1 MELTTKGGYVKS
13 KKMWVIKFKE
23 RLIFGGKN
31 VFSFLKKSKFLRK
44 KNSILFYIKI
54 LNYFNSENIIKLWN
68 ILRKGVMSILK
79 KCGLYIKFKEGLIF
93 GSKKFFFFKKTRS
106 LRKKNLILFSI
117 KILNYFNSENII
129 KSWNLLRLKA

>member
-68 ILRKGVMSILK
+68 LLRKRIMSTLK
-79 KCGLYIKFKEGLIF
+79 KCGL
-93 GSKKFFFFKKTRS
+93 
-106 LRKKNLILFSI
+106 
-117 KILNYFNSENII
+117 
-129 KSWNLLRLKA
+129 